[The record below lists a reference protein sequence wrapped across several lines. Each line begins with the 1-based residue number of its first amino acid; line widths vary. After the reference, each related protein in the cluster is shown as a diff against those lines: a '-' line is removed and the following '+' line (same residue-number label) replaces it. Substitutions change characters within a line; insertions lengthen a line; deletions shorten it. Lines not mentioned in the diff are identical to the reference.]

1 MGHTRIVGGDDSRSV
16 SVTST
21 GALAVNSDAVAMDS
35 ANIVAG
41 TGVATNTTSASTVLT
56 IPAGRQFVGEV
67 VLSIAS
73 TAAAIVAAT
82 VQVVGTNAIPATTTV
97 VARVNIGGLTSG
109 GFSAAATFKVRCQ
122 APVGNSISLHL
133 INSSAANN
141 TSSATANGILI

>member
-1 MGHTRIVGGDDSRSV
+1 MGHVRIVGNDDSKTA
-16 SVTST
+16 SVTSG
-21 GALAVNSDAVAMDS
+21 GALAVSADAVATDS

-67 VLSIAS
+67 VVSIAS

-82 VQVVGTNAIPATTTV
+82 VQVVGTGAVPATTTV

-109 GFSAAATFKVRCQ
+109 GFCAAATFKVRCQ
-122 APVGNSISLHL
+122 APPGNSISLHL
-133 INSSAANN
+133 INSSATAN
-141 TSSATANGILI
+141 TSSATANGVLI